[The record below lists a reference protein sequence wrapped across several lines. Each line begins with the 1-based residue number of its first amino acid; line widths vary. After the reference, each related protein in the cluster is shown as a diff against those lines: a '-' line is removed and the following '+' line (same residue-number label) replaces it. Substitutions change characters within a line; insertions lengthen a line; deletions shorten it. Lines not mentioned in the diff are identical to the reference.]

1 MICIENWEFIN
12 YSKLCR
18 CGGFLWITGLPN
30 KKFTNPRL
38 KRLEAL
44 YLILLFNSD
53 KNLLNV
59 HNASNT
65 EALFFFTKMNKTK
78 QSLSVEIKGNLLIII
93 CTSKRGE
100 KSMSKIDHYGFVTM
114 LAEFIWLFLL
124 HIYVLIQRA
133 RLICK

>member
-30 KKFTNPRL
+30 KKFTNPWL

-93 CTSKRGE
+93 CTSKREG
-100 KSMSKIDHYGFVTM
+100 KSQCPRLIIMGLLPCLLNLYGFFYCTFM
-114 LAEFIWLFLL
+114 FLF
-124 HIYVLIQRA
+124 RGPG
-133 RLICK
+133 